1 MGRKQRV
8 RAKRQLGE
16 CGFDALAEDA
26 VRVGL
31 WSEVALD
38 ALTDSIAGGV
48 NSEEDLAQQ
57 WQPALR
63 CVSELQPSERSALV
77 ARLPTGKGLNGQ
89 ARLQSEDMTDG
100 MLSLALGQLAKPA
113 TYGRV
118 HELLLD
124 GNPRLTHAG
133 INALSSVMRPR
144 ALLSE
149 LHILT
154 LRGTRVGDEGCA
166 HLAAAAAAGGC
177 EHLRELVLSEADIG
191 DGIAALADAL
201 CEAGCPQLAELECG
215 DNRIGDAGGVAI
227 AKLLGSGR
235 APRLRQLY
243 LDGHPM
249 ALGDAAGLALADA
262 VALATQLE
270 RLHLP
275 KRCFGAAVFRAMAA
289 ALLCQPCTSQ
299 LRVLLLGGCRYS
311 VEPAEHAAANTA
323 IGEALARG
331 AMPRGR
337 FVELEWFAS
346 DGACRAALDKVRH
359 ETQAARPH
367 IFNMLNQFDDI
378 ARSAGL
384 H

>member
-1 MGRKQRV
+1 M
-8 RAKRQLGE
+8 
-16 CGFDALAEDA
+16 
-26 VRVGL
+26 
-31 WSEVALD
+31 
-38 ALTDSIAGGV
+38 
-48 NSEEDLAQQ
+48 
-57 WQPALR
+57 
-63 CVSELQPSERSALV
+63 
-77 ARLPTGKGLNGQ
+77 
-89 ARLQSEDMTDG
+89 
-100 MLSLALGQLAKPA
+100 
-113 TYGRV
+113 

-177 EHLRELVLSEADIG
+177 EHLRELVLAEADIG

-275 KRCFGAAVFRAMAA
+275 KHCFGAAVFRAMAA